1 MEQSKKTILALSGGG
16 FRGLYTA
23 RVLTVLEERAGRP
36 ISQCFDLLCGTSIG
50 GIIAM
55 ALALEI
61 PAKRIAGLMESKG
74 AGIFPHHRRAFW
86 MKWLKYFRP
95 KYRVAN
101 MKQMLDDLF
110 GEHTINDSVARV
122 LVPSV
127 NYSTGRPQFFKTP
140 HCERLWAGYNPKM
153 VDIALATSAAPMFF
167 PIHKFEDTDSCY
179 VDGGLFGNAPG
190 LFGTYEAQH
199 YLGYELENIHL
210 LAIGTMGGE
219 FRMNAKT
226 RLQKGLLAWGD
237 DLFSLTISAQEKVVD
252 YMLQH
257 MLGDRYSLIDELPTR
272 DQVGNIGLDIA
283 TGAAICTLNSMG
295 VDSAKKFVG
304 THEAEKFLSHVAPK
318 FISSSSHQR
327 KSP

>member
-1 MEQSKKTILALSGGG
+1 MEQSGKTILALSGGG

-36 ISQCFDLLCGTSIG
+36 LAQCFDLLCGTSIG

-61 PAKRIAGLMESKG
+61 PAKRIADLMESKG
-74 AGIFPHHRRAFW
+74 ADIFPRHRRAW
-86 MKWLKYFRP
+86 VMGWLKCFRP
-95 KYRVAN
+95 KYRVAS
-101 MKQMLDDLF
+101 MKRMLDDLF

-140 HCERLWAGYNPKM
+140 HCERLWAGYNPKI
-153 VDIALATSAAPMFF
+153 VDVALATSAAPMFF
-167 PIHKFEDTDSCY
+167 PIHKFANNDSCY

-190 LFGTYEAQH
+190 LFGVHEAQH

-226 RLQKGLLAWGD
+226 RLQKGVSSWGE
-237 DLFSLTISAQEKVVD
+237 DLFSLTISTQEKVVD
-252 YMLQH
+252 YMLKQ
-257 MLGDRYSLIDELPTR
+257 MLGDRYSLIDELPTM
-272 DQVGNIGLDIA
+272 DQVGNIGLDVA
-283 TGAAICTLNSMG
+283 TDAAICTLNSMG
-295 VDSAKKFVG
+295 ADSAKKFVG
-304 THEAEKFLSHVAPK
+304 THEAERFLSHVVPK
-318 FISSSSHQR
+318 FVLPSSHLR
-327 KSP
+327 KKP